1 MAAML
6 MYGVSLREKM
16 LKGVNDY
23 LRLASSSYGPS
34 SYNTIIDKNGDIKAS
49 KDSYSGGMN
58 VNFEDQ
64 FEDLGYK
71 LMKEASHQMSLECG
85 DGRGLVS
92 ILTASMINDGM
103 TALNEGANPIPLR
116 DGMNKCLVKVL
127 NILKNESLPASD
139 ERIKAVAL
147 SASGSEDI
155 ANNIF
160 KAIMDSGDGGIV
172 SVIKGK
178 TNETEL
184 IETAGLRFNQGLQN
198 ILMLNEKNEITVDD
212 PYILLTSTKLQNI
225 DDILPILEQIRAANR
240 PLIII
245 ADDFDS
251 SIKDVI
257 EQNNLNKVFRVYLI
271 KAPGVGEDKRI
282 LMNNIRVFTGSII
295 YTEHLIDHMRE
306 ASIDDLGGCSEIV
319 ISKTKTTII
328 GGHGSKEDIDEQ
340 ASYLKDLIKNTTKDY
355 EKRAYGLMLQGLTG
369 KAIQIAVGASLDSD
383 TVVELYQRALNSTMS
398 AKRHGVLAGGG
409 SALYQ
414 IKFELSSA
422 NDEAKGEQILI
433 NALKKPLE
441 VLLKN
446 AGINRLPAIGKNQG
460 INVLA
465 NKEAN
470 MLEEGIIDSA
480 ELIMEALKISVSISS
495 SYLTSECAVIKK

>member
-1 MAAML
+1 M
-6 MYGVSLREKM
+6 
-16 LKGVNDY
+16 
-23 LRLASSSYGPS
+23 
-34 SYNTIIDKNGDIKAS
+34 
-49 KDSYSGGMN
+49 
-58 VNFEDQ
+58 
-64 FEDLGYK
+64 
-71 LMKEASHQMSLECG
+71 
-85 DGRGLVS
+85 
-92 ILTASMINDGM
+92 
-103 TALNEGANPIPLR
+103 
-116 DGMNKCLVKVL
+116 
-127 NILKNESLPASD
+127 
-139 ERIKAVAL
+139 
-147 SASGSEDI
+147 
-155 ANNIF
+155 
-160 KAIMDSGDGGIV
+160 
-172 SVIKGK
+172 
-178 TNETEL
+178 
-184 IETAGLRFNQGLQN
+184 
-198 ILMLNEKNEITVDD
+198 
-212 PYILLTSTKLQNI
+212 
-225 DDILPILEQIRAANR
+225 
-240 PLIII
+240 
-245 ADDFDS
+245 
-251 SIKDVI
+251 
-257 EQNNLNKVFRVYLI
+257 
-271 KAPGVGEDKRI
+271 GEDKRI

-414 IKFELSSA
+414 IKLELSSA